1 MMKKEFA
8 SVERKDRRRD
18 EVQALKS
25 CNHKNIVKYFDYFY
39 EEGLTMIVMEYCC
52 GGDLAIVILNQKKTG
67 KLFEDH
73 EVLSYSFDLASA
85 MQYLWSVRII
95 HRDLKVCIKSNSPCE

>member
-25 CNHKNIVKYFDYFY
+25 CSHNNIVKYFDYFY
-39 EEGLTMIVMEYCC
+39 EKGLTMIVMEYCS
-52 GGDLAIVILNQKKTG
+52 GGDLAKLIFSQKKTG
-67 KLFEDH
+67 KHFDADL
-73 EVLSYSFDLASA
+73 VLSYSFDLASA
-85 MQYLWSVRII
+85 MQYLRSIRII
-95 HRDLKVCIKSNSPCE
+95 HRDLKVWRKN